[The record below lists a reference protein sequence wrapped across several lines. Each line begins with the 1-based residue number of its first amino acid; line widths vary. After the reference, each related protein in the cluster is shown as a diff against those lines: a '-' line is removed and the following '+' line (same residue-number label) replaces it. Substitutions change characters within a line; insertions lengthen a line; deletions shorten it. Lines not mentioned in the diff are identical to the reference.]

1 MPSRIDNAKHWRDL
15 ADETLAIASQIT
27 DEGSRKVLLGIADG
41 YAQLARMAEAR
52 KAGKRGHSDK

>member
-1 MPSRIDNAKHWRDL
+1 
-15 ADETLAIASQIT
+15 
-27 DEGSRKVLLGIADG
+27 VLLGIADG